1 MLGLQSPVGILKIHP
16 THTRAQ
22 PCTLSQRVRKIR
34 RRRRERKVTSRSE
47 HRVNSCLKKKILDTL
62 CTYWYF
68 QPYYIDTLSHKKSSK
83 LSTSILQHFCYN
95 TKNLSNCYNCVVYT
109 ERSNFFKKMQS
120 HFATS
125 YQKFI
130 QVYLKELLLPMI
142 QKTIILNYLSAI
154 YSNVS
159 YNSKIDHCNM

>member
-16 THTRAQ
+16 THIRAHFHRG
-22 PCTLSQRVRKIR
+22 LG
-34 RRRRERKVTSRSE
+34 REEEEEERRKVTSRSE

-130 QVYLKELLLPMI
+130 QVDLQELLLPMI